1 MARPRKDISIEE
13 QITKQEEA
21 VAKAKEKY
29 DSEVAK
35 LKDLHMKRDEAK
47 KKELIKAIENSKKSY
62 DEIMAFITSG
72 DEENGCNDKKGQFE

>member
-1 MARPRKDISIEE
+1 MQNMREKRKERGSIW
-13 QITKQEEA
+13 Q
-21 VAKAKEKY
+21 EKY

-72 DEENGCNDKKGQFE
+72 DE

>member
-62 DEIMAFITSG
+62 DEIMTFITSG

>member
-47 KKELIKAIENSKKSY
+47 KKELIKSY
-62 DEIMAFITSG
+62 
-72 DEENGCNDKKGQFE
+72 

>member
-13 QITKQEEA
+13 QIIKQEEA
-21 VAKAKEKY
+21 VTKAKGKY

-35 LKDLHMKRDEAK
+35 LKDLHMKRDEEK

-62 DEIMAFITSG
+62 NEIMAFITSD
-72 DEENGCNDKKGQFE
+72 DE

>member
-1 MARPRKDISIEE
+1 MARLRKDISIEE

-72 DEENGCNDKKGQFE
+72 DE